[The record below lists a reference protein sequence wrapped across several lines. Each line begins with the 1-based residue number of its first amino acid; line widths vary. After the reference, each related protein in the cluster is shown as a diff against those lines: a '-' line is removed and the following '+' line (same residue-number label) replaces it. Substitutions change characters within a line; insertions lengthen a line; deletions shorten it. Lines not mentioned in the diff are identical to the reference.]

1 MTPTGVALVL
11 FALLAQTT
19 APVPSEDGKAKAQ
32 VLLKEGA
39 RLYERGDLA
48 AALEKFNQAYAEYAS
63 PKLLFNIGQASRDLH
78 LFAEAMGA
86 FERFLA
92 EATDVPPDMEEEARR
107 SVAELRVNLGRL
119 HIECATTGAEI
130 SVDGKIVGRAPLRDL
145 IWETPGKHQITAK
158 HPDTTPAVEDVEVV
172 VGSVQNVVIQL
183 QPLPKAAEEPTAA
196 HAQDTTKASARS
208 KAREGRSLVQER
220 TLSDEKAHP
229 SDGLLLGRTWTWIAG
244 GSAVVFAGAATIVGL
259 SMQSKFDS
267 LNKSCGS
274 ASGANYTGCSDSDI
288 NAVTTRRNIANVL
301 WGLAGAATVTAGVL
315 FFVEGHTVA
324 VTPMAGSTTGVVAR
338 ATF

>member
-1 MTPTGVALVL
+1 MTPTGAALVL
-11 FALLAQTT
+11 FALLAQATT
-19 APVPSEDGKAKAQ
+19 PVPSEDGKAKAQ
-32 VLLKEGA
+32 VLLKDGA

-78 LFAEAMGA
+78 LFAEAMSA

-107 SVAELRVNLGRL
+107 SVAELRVNLGRV
-119 HIECATTGAEI
+119 HIQCATTGAEI
-130 SVDGKIVGRAPLRDL
+130 SVDGKVVGRAPLRDL
-145 IWETPGKHQITAK
+145 IWETPGKHQVTAK
-158 HPDTTPAVEDVEVV
+158 HPDTMPAVEDVEVV
-172 VGSVQNVVIQL
+172 VGSVQSVVIQL
-183 QPLPKAAEEPTAA
+183 QPLPKVAEESPLALQPQPA
-196 HAQDTTKASARS
+196 VEGPRS
-208 KAREGRSLVQER
+208 KARAERSITEPR
-220 TLSDEKAHP
+220 TPPDPNAS
-229 SDGLLLGRTWTWIAG
+229 SRDGLLLDRTWTWIAG

-288 NAVTTRRNIANVL
+288 NAVTTRQNIANVL

-315 FFVEGHTVA
+315 FFVEGHGVE
-324 VTPMAGSTTGVVAR
+324 VTPVAGSTTGFLAR
-338 ATF
+338 TTF